1 MSHIDMQINLFVSLC
16 NVFFSGFLLDVLS
29 LLIKM
34 KLP

>member
-1 MSHIDMQINLFVSLC
+1 MICISICDNLFVSLC